1 MRLEGKIEV
10 VTGGSR
16 GIGRVTCERFAAEGA
31 TVVVNF
37 DPEAYKGAHERA
49 IESVISAIEAAGNKA
64 LPYAA
69 DVSSSTAVT
78 AMIDTVVRYHG
89 TINIMRCQPLFLKSC

>member
-1 MRLEGKIEV
+1 MRLEGKIAV
-10 VTGGSR
+10 VTGSSR
-16 GIGRVTCERFAAEGA
+16 GIGRATCERFAAEGA

-37 DPEAYKGAHERA
+37 DPEADKGAHERA

-69 DVSSSTAVT
+69 DVS
-78 AMIDTVVRYHG
+78 
-89 TINIMRCQPLFLKSC
+89 

>member
-10 VTGGSR
+10 VKGGSR

-37 DPEAYKGAHERA
+37 DPQATQG
-49 IESVISAIEAAGNKA
+49 
-64 LPYAA
+64 PPF
-69 DVSSSTAVT
+69 
-78 AMIDTVVRYHG
+78 DT
-89 TINIMRCQPLFLKSC
+89 